1 MLLGIVAATV
11 QVHGKMA
18 GFSPGIFLPIVLCIV
33 LLSEIVAI
41 DRARRAAEDPAPVT
55 KPANEQSRTAER
67 R

>member
-1 MLLGIVAATV
+1 
-11 QVHGKMA
+11 MA

-41 DRARRAAEDPAPVT
+41 DRSRRAAEDPAPVT
-55 KPANEQSRTAER
+55 KPANQQSRAAER

>member
-1 MLLGIVAATV
+1 M

-41 DRARRAAEDPAPVT
+41 DRARRAAGTRLP
-55 KPANEQSRTAER
+55 
-67 R
+67 